1 MANGLTL
8 GITVGASVGA
18 AVAGIKSV
26 KSSLDVLDK
35 ASANLAKR
43 QKMLGQTLENP
54 LRMTRS
60 RVGELK
66 REYDQLGRAIA
77 KIDAKRTD
85 VALLQQKR
93 QQHYDKRNSFKDEIL
108 GAATAAGSIAV
119 PVKLAVEF
127 ESSMADVRKVI
138 DFDTPQQFKEMEQ
151 DILRLT
157 RTIPMAGS
165 ELAKIAASGGQLG
178 IARKDISSFTETIAK
193 MSVAFDMSAEQAGE
207 SMAKLANVY
216 QIPIT
221 QIGKLG
227 DAINHLSNSSP
238 AKASEIVNA
247 LGRVGGVAKQFG
259 LTELQT
265 ASLSSAFIALGRT
278 PEVAGTAINGMLT
291 KLMTADKQGKKF
303 QAVLEG
309 MGTDSKALKK
319 AITENGEQALIDFLK
334 QIEKL
339 PKENQMGALVD
350 LFGLEYADDVAAL
363 VGGLDTY
370 KKSIEELKKTGKG
383 GTPEFMGSMEKEFAA
398 RSATTANNWQLLKN
412 GLVEIGITI
421 GSVLLPALNQGMNA
435 IKPLVNGF
443 ADWAAKNPEFAN
455 SLFYVVAGLAS
466 LKAGSFV
473 FRFLGNEIGGLM
485 TSFRLAKTLLGA
497 DWMATVLRFKSGVGF
512 LAKGFGLLKTVF
524 SVFGSGIMSVLRFLP
539 MLASGFLKLGM
550 ALMANPIFLALGL
563 LAVAAYLLYNNWSEV
578 VGGAKALWQSL
589 VTFFSG
595 LWAKITAFFS
605 SGIGNIA
612 ETILNFSPLGLFYQA
627 FAGVMSWFGV
637 TLPSTFSGFGR
648 MLIQGLIN
656 GIKSAAA
663 AVYNT
668 IASIGNSIKAKF
680 QAVMDIHSPSRE
692 FRRFGGFITQGLDI
706 GIRRT
711 ASRPIGTIGTWAGR
725 LKDSFTNRVGQLR
738 ADVAARVSG
747 HRADFEQA
755 RQAASATGGVTI
767 HFNPTI
773 NAPGGNPAQIQTALQ
788 MGLREFETLF
798 QRMMADHERRAF

>member
-1 MANGLTL
+1 MANGFTL

-35 ASANLAKR
+35 TSANLAAR
-43 QKMLGQTLENP
+43 QKLLGQTLENP

-66 REYDQLGRAIA
+66 REYDQLGRTIA
-77 KIDAKRTD
+77 KIDAKRAD
-85 VALLQQKR
+85 VAVLQQKR
-93 QQHYDKRNSFKDEIL
+93 QQHYDKRHNFKDEIL
-108 GAATAAGSIAV
+108 GAATAAGAVAV
-119 PVKLAVEF
+119 PVKLAVAF
-127 ESSMADVRKVI
+127 ESSMADVRKVV

-151 DILRLT
+151 DILKMT

-178 IARKDISSFTETIAK
+178 IARQDIPAFTETIAK
-193 MSVAFDMSAEQAGE
+193 MSVAFDMTAEQAGD

-216 QIPIT
+216 NIPIA

-227 DAINHLSNSSP
+227 DAVNHLSNNSP
-238 AKASEIVNA
+238 AKASDIVNT

-265 ASLSSAFIALGRT
+265 ASLANAFISLGKT
-278 PEVAGTAINGMLT
+278 PEVAGTAVNGMLT

-309 MGTDSKALKK
+309 MGTDAKTLKK
-319 AITENGEQALIDFLK
+319 AITENGEQALMDFLK

-370 KKSIEELKKTGKG
+370 KKSVQELQKAGKDG
-383 GTPEFMGSMEKEFAA
+383 KLEFMGSMEKEFAA
-398 RSATTANNWQLLKN
+398 RSTTTANNWQLLKN
-412 GLVEIGITI
+412 GLAEIGITI
-421 GSVLLPALNQGMNA
+421 GSVLLPALNQMINGV
-435 IKPLVNGF
+435 KPLINGF

-455 SLFYVVAGLAS
+455 TLFYVAAGMAS

-512 LAKGFGLLKTVF
+512 LARGFGLLKTVF
-524 SVFGSGIMSVLRFLP
+524 SAFGSGVMTVIRFLP

-550 ALMANPIFLALGL
+550 ALMTNPIFLALGL
-563 LAVAAYLLYNNWSEV
+563 LAAAAYLLYTNWEGV
-578 VGGAKALWQSL
+578 VGGAKALWQDLGNFFGSL
-589 VTFFSG
+589 WTSVT
-595 LWAKITAFFS
+595 TA
-605 SGIGNIA
+605 
-612 ETILNFSPLGLFYQA
+612 
-627 FAGVMSWFGV
+627 
-637 TLPSTFSGFGR
+637 
-648 MLIQGLIN
+648 
-656 GIKSAAA
+656 
-663 AVYNT
+663 
-668 IASIGNSIKAKF
+668 
-680 QAVMDIHSPSRE
+680 
-692 FRRFGGFITQGLDI
+692 
-706 GIRRT
+706 
-711 ASRPIGTIGTWAGR
+711 
-725 LKDSFTNRVGQLR
+725 
-738 ADVAARVSG
+738 
-747 HRADFEQA
+747 
-755 RQAASATGGVTI
+755 
-767 HFNPTI
+767 
-773 NAPGGNPAQIQTALQ
+773 
-788 MGLREFETLF
+788 
-798 QRMMADHERRAF
+798 

>member
-303 QAVLEG
+303 
-309 MGTDSKALKK
+309 
-319 AITENGEQALIDFLK
+319 
-334 QIEKL
+334 
-339 PKENQMGALVD
+339 
-350 LFGLEYADDVAAL
+350 
-363 VGGLDTY
+363 
-370 KKSIEELKKTGKG
+370 
-383 GTPEFMGSMEKEFAA
+383 
-398 RSATTANNWQLLKN
+398 
-412 GLVEIGITI
+412 
-421 GSVLLPALNQGMNA
+421 
-435 IKPLVNGF
+435 
-443 ADWAAKNPEFAN
+443 
-455 SLFYVVAGLAS
+455 
-466 LKAGSFV
+466 
-473 FRFLGNEIGGLM
+473 
-485 TSFRLAKTLLGA
+485 
-497 DWMATVLRFKSGVGF
+497 
-512 LAKGFGLLKTVF
+512 
-524 SVFGSGIMSVLRFLP
+524 
-539 MLASGFLKLGM
+539 
-550 ALMANPIFLALGL
+550 
-563 LAVAAYLLYNNWSEV
+563 
-578 VGGAKALWQSL
+578 
-589 VTFFSG
+589 
-595 LWAKITAFFS
+595 
-605 SGIGNIA
+605 
-612 ETILNFSPLGLFYQA
+612 
-627 FAGVMSWFGV
+627 
-637 TLPSTFSGFGR
+637 
-648 MLIQGLIN
+648 
-656 GIKSAAA
+656 
-663 AVYNT
+663 
-668 IASIGNSIKAKF
+668 
-680 QAVMDIHSPSRE
+680 
-692 FRRFGGFITQGLDI
+692 
-706 GIRRT
+706 
-711 ASRPIGTIGTWAGR
+711 
-725 LKDSFTNRVGQLR
+725 
-738 ADVAARVSG
+738 
-747 HRADFEQA
+747 
-755 RQAASATGGVTI
+755 
-767 HFNPTI
+767 
-773 NAPGGNPAQIQTALQ
+773 
-788 MGLREFETLF
+788 
-798 QRMMADHERRAF
+798 